1 MSSLIMKRDDAVV
14 VEVDYQDG
22 FVPVIY
28 DHEKLETRLVQ
39 AIRGFRILDVPIIA
53 TTQYAKG
60 LGNTTAA
67 VAEALGDFVPIDK
80 RTFSCTGCPEFMEA
94 LEEKKKKSV
103 ILIGIETHICV
114 QQTALYLME
123 KGYSVYLIADCLSA
137 RFRENHERG
146 LARLAN
152 SGATVTTL
160 ESILFELLVDS
171 RDPAFRGIS
180 DLVKEIQ

>member
-94 LEEKKKKSV
+94 LEATGRKSV
-103 ILIGIETHICV
+103 ILI
-114 QQTALYLME
+114 
-123 KGYSVYLIADCLSA
+123 
-137 RFRENHERG
+137 
-146 LARLAN
+146 
-152 SGATVTTL
+152 
-160 ESILFELLVDS
+160 
-171 RDPAFRGIS
+171 
-180 DLVKEIQ
+180 